1 VLARALSPDI
11 FLDGNTFT
19 SSHSVEK
26 KNVVGDLQ
34 VGAVFSLWGTARLS
48 LTHIIRTREFDE
60 QDALNQFTAFSLSF
74 HF

>member
-1 VLARALSPDI
+1 MVLKRI
-11 FLDGNTFT
+11 TF
-19 SSHSVEK
+19 
-26 KNVVGDLQ
+26 VGDLQ
-34 VGAVFSLWGTARLS
+34 AGIVFSLWGTARVS